1 MEASTEAAR
10 LSGEGEGR
18 TARLGRSTRSMTG
31 TAEAD
36 DREDV
41 RRWRRTR
48 TDDDAVGT
56 HGFMTRPRE
65 EDSQSDAQCR
75 FRAEH

>member
-1 MEASTEAAR
+1 
-10 LSGEGEGR
+10 
-18 TARLGRSTRSMTG
+18 MTG